1 MLHLFPGIFPVDSRM
16 IALVRCPCAFWL
28 RRFPPSVCR
37 EFCLI
42 LVCSILPKNSRIIVT
57 CPCVFRL
64 RRLAGFHKVCVPILD
79 HLLVPFGLWT
89 VDFTCRGRPNFQFSS
104 HSPWFTSLLDSVG
117 LFVEMY
123 PKAKHLDCFSTWVLQ
138 TWQARL
144 IQRGSKP
151 HWRCIHV
158 EAGIACNRRD
168 WMECYTTNIF
178 YVALACKLTHQIL
191 KTTCIY
197 NIHIIY
203 IYIVHRSKSYESLK
217 LGFSHW
223 KNLHLIQIPYSQTSC
238 LKAGFVKFGIAASW
252 TTV

>member
-1 MLHLFPGIFPVDSRM
+1 
-16 IALVRCPCAFWL
+16 
-28 RRFPPSVCR
+28 
-37 EFCLI
+37 
-42 LVCSILPKNSRIIVT
+42 
-57 CPCVFRL
+57 
-64 RRLAGFHKVCVPILD
+64 
-79 HLLVPFGLWT
+79 
-89 VDFTCRGRPNFQFSS
+89 
-104 HSPWFTSLLDSVG
+104 
-117 LFVEMY
+117 MY

-203 IYIVHRSKSYESLK
+203 ILCIDQNHMNLSNLDSAIEKTYILYR
-217 LGFSHW
+217 F
-223 KNLHLIQIPYSQTSC
+223 LIRKP
-238 LKAGFVKFGIAASW
+238 LA
-252 TTV
+252 

>member
-1 MLHLFPGIFPVDSRM
+1 MCIST
-16 IALVRCPCAFWL
+16 AQA
-28 RRFPPSVCR
+28 
-37 EFCLI
+37 
-42 LVCSILPKNSRIIVT
+42 
-57 CPCVFRL
+57 
-64 RRLAGFHKVCVPILD
+64 RRLPQSVRPDLGSFACD
-79 HLLVPFGLWT
+79 QGLWT
-89 VDFTCRGRPNFQFSS
+89 VDFTCRGRPNFQCSS

-144 IQRGSKP
+144 MQRGSKP

-168 WMECYTTNIF
+168 WMECYATNVF

-197 NIHIIY
+197 NIY
-203 IYIVHRSKSYESLK
+203 IYGCESK
-217 LGFSHW
+217 
-223 KNLHLIQIPYSQTSC
+223 
-238 LKAGFVKFGIAASW
+238 
-252 TTV
+252 